1 MNDTTIYKEDYEQI
15 IRQAESEIKQHK
27 IGIEIGDA
35 IVAAT
40 KIQYESA
47 PARPIIPAE
56 SDPLESNV
64 TIPPGV

>member
-1 MNDTTIYKEDYEQI
+1 MTEQIIYKEDYEQI